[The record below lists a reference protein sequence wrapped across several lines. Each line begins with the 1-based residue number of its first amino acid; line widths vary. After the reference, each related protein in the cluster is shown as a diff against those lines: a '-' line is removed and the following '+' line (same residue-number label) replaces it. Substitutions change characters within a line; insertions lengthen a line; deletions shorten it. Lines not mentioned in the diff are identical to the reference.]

1 MDWNGFRPKAG
12 IEGGRYGGPHNGKSK
27 PPGRGNGGRIR
38 AGSLGGSRGG
48 DGGTSGGASPCELI
62 TEVGETAK
70 ARRKHLLSEVVAAS
84 GTVHSATAAGPQDKF
99 SSCQLT
105 CWGHAVWSAFCHSC
119 QAISEPNFM
128 LNCSVSDH
136 ATHVP
141 GERGCC
147 LPISISLSLPLIP
160 SALWNNNLCVYKY
173 ICNVQYMCLLC
184 KYVCIYH

>member
-1 MDWNGFRPKAG
+1 M
-12 IEGGRYGGPHNGKSK
+12 
-27 PPGRGNGGRIR
+27 
-38 AGSLGGSRGG
+38 
-48 DGGTSGGASPCELI
+48 
-62 TEVGETAK
+62 GETAK
-70 ARRKHLLSEVVAAS
+70 ALRKHLLSEVVAAP

-136 ATHVP
+136 TTHVP

-147 LPISISLSLPLIP
+147 LPISISLSLSLLFSQLSGITIY
-160 SALWNNNLCVYKY
+160 VYINIYVMHNICAYSVNMCAFITNCPKVYWVSLKNSLKPFQKKVGVQILKY
-173 ICNVQYMCLLC
+173 W
-184 KYVCIYH
+184 